1 MARARKAVA
10 AAYDELDPDL
20 NPKER
25 GKAQRNIRRHIRDSY
40 ALEYLPAASWK
51 KGIAAPRYLIS
62 GAQGVGKTAAVV
74 GAVRDGETKRGLMHE
89 GSGLVTVLFSPDHA
103 KSAEAFNDYADI
115 AGPFDPVPVQALGRS
130 ATHPEDPN
138 RKACD
143 IYSIERTD
151 APARHRTQPHC
162 MGFLRIRCRA

>member
-1 MARARKAVA
+1 MWPASAGDRATALKATGDKAREWGSKSASMARARKAVA

-103 KSAEAFNDYADI
+103 KSAEAFND
-115 AGPFDPVPVQALGRS
+115 
-130 ATHPEDPN
+130 
-138 RKACD
+138 
-143 IYSIERTD
+143 
-151 APARHRTQPHC
+151 
-162 MGFLRIRCRA
+162 FLS